1 MLVTQGPISGARLIP
16 ILDVLAWEC
25 TRHPG
30 QRDESQLEDA
40 RRSEPP
46 ARARSDP
53 TGPLRL
59 TIARWRFPGL
69 LVVPAS
75 DKRSG
80 NRKVMMQRKAQPS
93 PRRVG
98 PLIVGLVLIT
108 GLIGVGVAEA
118 AYTSE
123 QHDGTPK
130 YYNSRVAYTDNG
142 STIDIDQREFKG
154 GRDGGAIKWRQESI
168 KDYVNDV
175 EQESVGYGSW
185 AYNIA
190 LSSWYY
196 YPSESHPTYTQTV
209 EIRYVFKYQ
218 EWTEEE
224 GYYYWFA
231 GDLGNIEHT
240 ITP

>member
-1 MLVTQGPISGARLIP
+1 VG
-16 ILDVLAWEC
+16 V
-25 TRHPG
+25 HPAPWA
-30 QRDESQLEDA
+30 A
-40 RRSEPP
+40 RRV
-46 ARARSDP
+46 AAGRRSQKRTTCACSIRPHRPSSPDDRSLAVS
-53 TGPLRL
+53 G
-59 TIARWRFPGL
+59 
-69 LVVPAS
+69 PAS
-75 DKRSG
+75 RSSLG
-80 NRKVMMQRKAQPS
+80 QEVRESKGDDAKEGTAVSP
-93 PRRVG
+93 PRR